1 MKKFHTSFIKAAGLL
16 LLFMAVIT
24 SCKKNQT
31 TDPVPVPVSGAS
43 GTIDGKAINVGES
56 GLSTTYYTT
65 SGDAVSSL
73 MTSAALDA
81 NGTKMDF
88 FIPNINSGTYTI
100 TPKLGTSSNPGNPNL
115 KVQATTPTTT
125 QTYISYTSTGSVYYA
140 ISGSITVTTDD
151 TKISVKWDIS
161 FKDATGRVFTSSG
174 NFTIYYY
181 RTVTKPKAEVKDPTP
196 VTVKPTIDNIAPAT
210 GIAGDTLSIA
220 GTNFS
225 TTLTDNIVK
234 VNGVA
239 ATVKT
244 AIATKLTAIVPA
256 GTTGA
261 VTVKVAN
268 SETTSGPTFTYV
280 LPATFTAIAATS
292 GKAGDAVTL
301 TGTNFSTTISDN
313 VVAFNGLNAV
323 VTAATATTLT
333 VTVPANVATGLVTLK
348 VRGKAITPAQ
358 GFTPTFTVIVVTIPT
373 VNVGT
378 PGQAYALKG
387 NYLPTVKAFD
397 TEANLYVVDEN
408 DQLTKMSYNGEVQ
421 KNFAAADFNFTT
433 TQNYKCYGVATDK
446 NGGVHAIVY
455 LGTGNGSGIVCMVS
469 IGLTGKVTKEY
480 NTTVAGI
487 RFSGMAFNMKGE
499 AFILSSQSNN
509 DDVLKLKSDG
519 TYETYLKGGV
529 NGDLG
534 GNGAYGI
541 DFDPFNAMVLLT
553 YKKTNVVP
561 SVPTNV
567 AIYKYD
573 SLKVRTTI
581 LSGYTE
587 GYADGALATAQ
598 FKDIR
603 AIAVSNLDIFVSDN
617 GNFRIRK
624 IATRTGV
631 VTTVAGNGKQ
641 YDPNNGNQPT
651 YTGALLGA
659 NIFGTHGLLFNGTN
673 NVLYN
678 FYAGQNNTQKLVLN

>member
-1 MKKFHTSFIKAAGLL
+1 MRNFTTPIVKTLSFL
-16 LLFMAVIT
+16 LLFMAVIS
-24 SCKKNQT
+24 SCKKSST
-31 TDPVPVPVSGAS
+31 IDPAPVPVSGAS
-43 GTIDGKAINVGES
+43 GTIDGKTISVGAS
-56 GLSTTYYTT
+56 GLATTYYNTAGEAT
-65 SGDAVSSL
+65 SAL

-88 FIPNINSGTYTI
+88 FIPDISSGTYTI

-115 KVQATTPTTT
+115 RVQATTSNTS
-125 QTYISYTSTGSVYYA
+125 QTYISYTSSGSVYFA
-140 ISGSITVTTDD
+140 ISGTITVTTDD

-161 FKDATGRVFTSSG
+161 FKDALGRVFTSSG

-196 VTVKPTIDNIAPAT
+196 VTVKPTIDNIAPTT
-210 GIAGDTLSIA
+210 GMAGDTIAIA

-225 TTLTDNIVK
+225 TTLADNLVK
-234 VNGVA
+234 INGVA

-244 AIATKLTAIVPA
+244 ATATRLTAVVPT

-261 VTVKVAN
+261 VSVKVAN
-268 SETTSGPTFTYV
+268 SETTNGPTFTYV
-280 LPATFTAIAATS
+280 LPSTFTALAATS

-348 VRGKAITPAQ
+348 VRGKVVAPAQ
-358 GFTPTFTVIVVTIPT
+358 GFTPTFTVVVVTTPVIA
-373 VNVGT
+373 VGN
-378 PGQAYALKG
+378 PGQAYILKG

-397 TEANLYVVDEN
+397 TEANLYLVDEN
-408 DQLTKMSYNGEVQ
+408 DQLTKMSYNGEVL
-421 KNFAAADFNFTT
+421 KNFAASDFNFTT

-446 NGGVHAIVY
+446 SGNVHAIVY
-455 LGTGNGSGIVCMVS
+455 LGTGNGSGVVCMVS

-480 NTTVAGI
+480 NTIVAGI

-499 AFILSSQSNN
+499 AFVLSSQSNN

-519 TYETYLKGGV
+519 TYETYLKGGA

-541 DFDPFNAMVLLT
+541 DFDPFNSMILLT

-573 SLKVRTTI
+573 SLKVKSTI

-603 AIAVSNLDIFVSDN
+603 AIAVSNLDIYVSDN

-631 VTTVAGNGKQ
+631 VSTVAGNGKQ
-641 YDPNNGNQPT
+641 YDPANGNQPT
-651 YTGALLGA
+651 YTGALLSA
-659 NIFGTHGLLFNGTN
+659 NIFATHGLLLNATN
-673 NVLYN
+673 SALYS
-678 FYAGQNNTQKLVLN
+678 FYAGQNNTQKFVLN